1 VRRVALRALWE
12 HRRRLVSTVV
22 AIVLGVA
29 FMSGTFVFADTVD
42 SAFDDLFAQRN
53 EDVDAEVQGKVL
65 FSSGFGGDDARQRL
79 PQGLVRRVAA
89 VDGVAEA
96 APFVGVEGFG
106 AANRVLDPQGDA
118 IGPSAGPPTLLE
130 SWVDDEALNPY
141 ELREGRGPEAADEI
155 ALNLAAAEEGGVAV
169 GDTVA
174 VSSQFGVSD
183 YTLVGIFTFGE
194 AKSAAGAVS
203 AELTLAEAQRLAGAP
218 DELDAILVAAE
229 DGVSQQEVVSRIA
242 AVLPDDADVIT
253 GQEAAEQEADE
264 VQEGFAFFRQILTIF
279 GGLALLVGTF
289 LISNTFSILVAQRT
303 RELALLR
310 TVGASRT
317 QVLLSVLVEA
327 LAVGLV
333 AAVVGLAAG
342 VALALGVTALLEGIG
357 VDLPTAGLVVGV
369 RTIVIAFVVGLVVT
383 ALAATIPA
391 VRATRVAP
399 LAALRDVAIDRSGAS
414 RLRIALG
421 VLVLVLALVLMSRAW
436 TSDGDTDA
444 VPTVG
449 LGAVLAVV
457 GAIVIGPALATPSV
471 RLIGSVLPRLKGV
484 TGRLAT
490 ENAARSPK
498 RTSATASALLIG
510 VTLVGFTTVF
520 AASAKESVASEVDR
534 GIVSDLVVQADVGFG
549 PPTGFSPEVARRIA
563 GVDGVEAV
571 GSFLFGEAQFR
582 YPTGDTSRNFI
593 GAADPRTILQF
604 LTPRMEEGR
613 ITDLTDDGVVVDRQI
628 AEDNDLGIGDRVTIT
643 VAGGTSLDVRVEG
656 ISDDVTVLGFW
667 TITEAAYRE
676 VFPEDLV
683 GQVYVNVDAGADVE
697 AVRRDLERV
706 VDEFPSLVVLDR
718 DELVGDI
725 ADQLTA
731 FVNVIY
737 GLLALSIIIALIGIA
752 NTLSLSIHERTREL
766 GLLRA
771 VGMARD
777 QVRSV
782 VRWEAVLISVL
793 GTLVGLGVGLALSRV
808 IVQALEGFGLTR
820 FAIPVGTMLVVVLV
834 AALLGVLAS
843 VRPARRAA
851 RLDVLQAIATE

>member
-12 HRRRLVSTVV
+12 HRRRLLSTVV

-29 FMSGTFVFADTVD
+29 FMSGTFVFADTID

-53 EDVDAEVQGKVL
+53 EEIDAEVQGEVL
-65 FSSGFGGDDARQRL
+65 FSSSLGGDDVTQQL
-79 PQGLVRRVAA
+79 PEALVDRVAA
-89 VDGVAEA
+89 VDGVAA
-96 APFVGVEGFG
+96 AVPFLGVEGFG
-106 AANRVLDPQGDA
+106 ATNRVLGPDGDT
-118 IGPSAGPPTLLE
+118 IGASNGPPTLLE
-130 SWVDDEALNPY
+130 SWVDDPDLNAY
-141 ELREGRGPEAADEI
+141 ELRDGRGPESDDEI
-155 ALNLAAAEEGGVAV
+155 ALNVAAAEDGGVSV

-183 YTLVGIFTFGE
+183 YTLVGIFTFGDAE
-194 AKSAAGAVS
+194 SAAGAVS
-203 AELTLAEAQRLAGAP
+203 AELTLREAQRLAGAAGQV
-218 DELDAILVAAE
+218 DAILVAAD
-229 DGVSQQEVVSRIA
+229 DGVSQEELVRRITPE
-242 AVLPDDADVIT
+242 LPEDAETVT
-253 GQEAAEQEADE
+253 GEQAAEQDADD
-264 VQEGFAFFRQILTIF
+264 VQAGFAFFRQILTIF

-310 TVGASRT
+310 AVGASRT
-317 QVLLSVLVEA
+317 QVLLSVVTEA
-327 LAVGLV
+327 LAVGVV

-342 VALALGVTALLEGIG
+342 VALAVGVTRILEGLG
-357 VDLPTAGLVVGV
+357 TDLPAAGLVVGV
-369 RTIVIAFVVGLVVT
+369 RTIVIAFVVGIVVT
-383 ALAATIPA
+383 SLAATIPA
-391 VRATRVAP
+391 VRATRVPP
-399 LAALRDVAIDRSGAS
+399 LAALRDVAVDRSGAS
-414 RLRIALG
+414 RLRIAFG
-421 VLVLVLALVLMSRAW
+421 VLVLLLSVALMSQAW

-444 VPTVG
+444 IPTVG
-449 LGAVLAVV
+449 LGAVLAIV

-471 RLIGSVLPRLKGV
+471 RLIGWVLPRLKGV

-510 VTLVGFTTVF
+510 VTLVGFITVF

-534 GIVSDLVVQADVGFG
+534 GIVSDLVVQADVSFG
-549 PPTGFSPEVARRIA
+549 PPGGFSPEVPRRIA
-563 GVDGVEAV
+563 DVDGVEAV
-571 GSFLFGEAQFR
+571 GSFSFGEAEFR
-582 YPTGDTSRNFI
+582 YPNADTSRNFI
-593 GAADPRTILQF
+593 GAVDPRTITQF

-628 AEDNDLGIGDRVTIT
+628 AEDNELVIGDPVTIT
-643 VAGGTSLDVRVEG
+643 APGGSELDVAIEG

-667 TITEAAYRE
+667 TITESAYRE
-676 VFPEDLV
+676 AFPEDLV
-683 GQVYVNVDAGADVE
+683 GQVYVNVEDGAGMA
-697 AVRRDLERV
+697 AVRRGVERV
-706 VDEFPSLVVLDR
+706 VGDFPSLEVLDR
-718 DELVGDI
+718 DELIGDI

-737 GLLALSIIIALIGIA
+737 GLLGLSIIIALIGIA

-777 QVRSV
+777 QVRST

-793 GTLVGLGVGLALSRV
+793 GTLVGLGMGLALSWV
-808 IVQALEGFGLTR
+808 IVQALGDFGLTR
-820 FAIPVGTMLVVVLV
+820 FSVPVGTMLIVVVI
-834 AALLGVLAS
+834 AALLGVLAA

>member
-29 FMSGTFVFADTVD
+29 FMSGTFVFADTID

-53 EDVDAEVQGKVL
+53 EEVDAEVQGEVL
-65 FSSGFGGDDARQRL
+65 FSSGLGGDDVTQRL
-79 PQGLVRRVAA
+79 PQELERRVAA
-89 VDGVAEA
+89 VDGAA
-96 APFVGVEGFG
+96 ATAPFLAAEGFG
-106 AANRVLDPQGDA
+106 ATNRVLDPQGDT
-118 IGPSAGPPTLLE
+118 IGASNGPPTLLE
-130 SWVDDEALNPY
+130 SWVDAEALNPY
-141 ELREGRGPEAADEI
+141 ELRDGRAPEADDEI
-155 ALNLAAAEEGGVAV
+155 ALNLAAAEDGDVSV

-203 AELTLAEAQRLAGAP
+203 AEFTLPEAQRLAGAP
-218 DELDAILVAAE
+218 GQLDAILVAAE
-229 DGVSQQEVVSRIA
+229 DGVSQEELVRRIA
-242 AVLPDDADVIT
+242 PVLPDDAEVIT
-253 GQEAAEQEADE
+253 GEEAAERDADD

-279 GGLALLVGTF
+279 GGIALLVGTF
-289 LISNTFSILVAQRT
+289 LISNTFTILVAQRT

-327 LAVGLV
+327 VAVGVV

-342 VALALGVTALLEGIG
+342 VALALGVTALLEGLG
-357 VDLPTAGLVVGV
+357 LDLPTAGLVVGV
-369 RTIVIAFVVGLVVT
+369 RTIVTAFVVGLVVT
-383 ALAATIPA
+383 SLAATIPA
-391 VRATRVAP
+391 VRATRVPP

-414 RLRIALG
+414 RLRLAFGL
-421 VLVLVLALVLMSRAW
+421 LVLIVSVVLMSRAW

-444 VPTVG
+444 IPTVG
-449 LGAVLAVV
+449 LGAVMAIV

-510 VTLVGFTTVF
+510 VTLVGFITVF

-534 GIVSDLVVQADVGFG
+534 GFASDLVVQADMAFG
-549 PPTGFSPEVARRIA
+549 PPGGFSPEVPRRIA

-571 GSFLFGEAQFR
+571 GSFLFGEAEFR
-582 YPTGDTSRNFI
+582 YPDGDTSRNFI
-593 GAADPRTILQF
+593 GAVDPTTVTQF

-628 AEDNDLGIGDRVTIT
+628 AEDNDLTLGDPVTIT
-643 VAGGTSLDVRVEG
+643 VPGGASLDVAVEG
-656 ISDDVTVLGFW
+656 ISDDLTVLGFW
-667 TITEAAYRE
+667 TITESAYRAA
-676 VFPEDLV
+676 FPEDLV
-683 GQVYVNVDAGADVE
+683 GQVYVNLEDGADAAV
-697 AVRRDLERV
+697 VRREVERV
-706 VDEFPSLVVLDR
+706 VDDFPSLEVLDR

-737 GLLALSIIIALIGIA
+737 GLLGLSIVIALIGIA

-777 QVRSV
+777 QVRST

-793 GTLVGLGVGLALSRV
+793 GTLVGLGVGLALSWV

-820 FAIPVGTMLVVVLV
+820 FAVPVGTMLVVVVV
-834 AALLGVLAS
+834 AAVLGVLAS